1 MRACR
6 VLYRVCVRRALL
18 RALVYHHSHAVQ
30 HRAAQHCLARH
41 PRPGVNA
48 RARRPSWLLPG
59 SIARRSGLAAAGTA
73 RQRRRRRL
81 RRRRLQLGCQCSVRC
96 DFADPHPIG
105 AAVRANRAQGSP
117 RSLRI
122 CGWPSFD
129 ISRCNRNCYSFVQK
143 SQVLRDWVPSWARTP
158 QGRFPCTQGG
168 AVTTATPQ
176 GEENLTPV
184 KR

>member
-6 VLYRVCVRRALL
+6 VLYRVCVRRQLL
-18 RALVYHHSHAVQ
+18 RALIYHHSHAVQ

-81 RRRRLQLGCQCSVRC
+81 RRWRLQLGCQCSVRC

-105 AAVRANRAQGSP
+105 AAVRADRAQCSP
-117 RSLRI
+117 RRLSDSGR
-122 CGWPSFD
+122 PSVGTPG
-129 ISRCNRNCYSFVQK
+129 CNRHYYRFQRK
-143 SQVLRDWVPSWARTP
+143 SQILREWVPSWARTL
-158 QGRFPCTQGG
+158 RTRSPCPLGG
-168 AVTTATPQ
+168 DVTARSAQCSRRT
-176 GEENLTPV
+176 LL
-184 KR
+184 R